1 MSGNYQQCVRCV
13 MDNASDE
20 SIKFDKNGVCN
31 YCTEAYA
38 RKDLEYF
45 PNNEGKKKLDSI
57 LVKIK
62 SEMKNKPYDCLMG
75 LSGGLDSSYL
85 ALIAA
90 RDWGLRI
97 LAVHIDDG
105 FNAQVAEDNISKLCE
120 YLGIKLI
127 VLKPDSEQYCDV
139 LRSFFIAGVPSLDMP
154 QDNILLSELYRYL
167 KENRIKYF
175 LSGANFALESILE
188 RGEGIP
194 ATDGKHIRAIHK
206 KYGTVGNDK
215 LKFTTLYRYY
225 IYNRYF
231 LRINT
236 IRPLNYIDY
245 NKEIA
250 IDELQQSVG
259 FNYYGGKHYESVLTK
274 FVQAYYLPK
283 KFFKDKRKSHY
294 SSLIVSGQMSR
305 DEALK
310 LLTLPLYDEDKMKYD
325 LELIQKKLNL
335 SKQQFDSIMRS
346 EPKRHRDYSVSRL
359 NSLRKIAVKMRRY
372 LE

>member
-1 MSGNYQQCVRCV
+1 
-13 MDNASDE
+13 MDNISDK
-20 SIKFDKNGVCN
+20 SIRFDKNGVCN

-57 LVKIK
+57 LERIK
-62 SEMKNKPYDCLMG
+62 SEMKDKPYDCLVG

-97 LAVHIDDG
+97 LAIHIDDG
-105 FNAQVAEDNISKLCE
+105 FNSPVVEDNISKLCDF
-120 YLGIKLI
+120 LSIKLI
-127 VLKPDSEQYCDV
+127 VLKPDPEQYCDI
-139 LRSFFIAGVPSLDMP
+139 LRSFFIAGVPSLDGP
-154 QDNILLSELYRYL
+154 QDNILLAERYRYL
-167 KENRIKYF
+167 EEKRIKYF

-194 ATDGKHIRAIHK
+194 AADGKHIKAIHRK
-206 KYGTVGNDK
+206 FGTIRLDRLK
-215 LKFTTLYRYY
+215 LTTLFRHY

-231 LRINT
+231 LRVKT

-245 NKEIA
+245 NKDVA
-250 IDELQQSVG
+250 IKDLQRTVG
-259 FNYYGGKHYESVLTK
+259 YTYYDGKHHESILTK

-283 KFFKDKRKSHY
+283 KFSIDKRKSHY

-305 DEALK
+305 DEALN
-310 LLTLPLYDEDKMKYD
+310 LLALPLYDESKIESD
-325 LELIQKKLNL
+325 LELIRKRLNL
-335 SKQQFDSIMRS
+335 SKQQFNSIMNA
-346 EPKRHRDYSVSRL
+346 EPKRHRDYPVSIL
-359 NSLRKIAVKMRRY
+359 NSLRSIAVKMKKY
-372 LE
+372 W